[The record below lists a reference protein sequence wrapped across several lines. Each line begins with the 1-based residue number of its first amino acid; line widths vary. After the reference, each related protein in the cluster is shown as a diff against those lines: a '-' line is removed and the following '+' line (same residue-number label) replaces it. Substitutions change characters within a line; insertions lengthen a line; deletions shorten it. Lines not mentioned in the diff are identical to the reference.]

1 MAERRP
7 IAARETGWARAAARR
22 LAASRVTPNQISA
35 ASMGFAALAFLC
47 FWGTIATPP
56 GADALLL
63 VGAALW
69 CQLRLI
75 CNLLDGMVALEGGK
89 GGPTGPFW
97 NEAPDRVADVLILAG
112 LGVAAGAAWLGCL
125 AGALAVGTAYVRELG
140 RAEGRAADF
149 CGPMA
154 KPQRMAAVTLGCVA
168 GAVEALF
175 WGSAVVLPVTLWLVA
190 LGTAAT
196 AIRRSLRL
204 IRALSLPRDPG
215 R

>member
-7 IAARETGWARAAARR
+7 IAARGSGWAQAAARR
-22 LAASRVTPNQISA
+22 LAASSVTPNQISA
-35 ASMGFAALAFLC
+35 SSMGFAALAFAC
-47 FWGTIATPP
+47 FWLTRPAGPLLE
-56 GADALLL
+56 ALLL
-63 VGAALW
+63 VAAALF

-75 CNLLDGMVALEGGK
+75 ANLLDGMVALEGGK

-112 LGVAAGAAWLGCL
+112 LGLACGLFWLGCL

-140 RAEGRAADF
+140 RAEGLAADF

-154 KPQRMAAVTLGCVA
+154 KPHRMAAVTAGCVA
-168 GAVEALF
+168 GAVEGLATGTQWALL
-175 WGSAVVLPVTLWLVA
+175 ATLCLVA

-196 AIRRSLRL
+196 ALRRSVRL
-204 IRALSLPRDPG
+204 IRALSLRA
-215 R
+215 